1 MMLRV
6 QSVSREFS
14 GLRALDDVTFDVAD
28 GSITA
33 LIGPNG
39 AGKTTLINVISAVVE
54 PSAGR
59 VEFDDTA
66 ISSFTP
72 DRVARLG
79 IRRTFQTVHL
89 FPGMTVRDNLV
100 VGRFS
105 GAFRNHP
112 WSALT
117 LPRWGDAGG
126 HVLEDEALS
135 LMELVHVADQI
146 ATDLPYGTQRRVEI
160 ARALC
165 GEPRLLLLDEPAAGM
180 NQAETE
186 RLRDD
191 IIAIRDHGV
200 TVLLIE
206 HDMSLVMSVSDK
218 VVVLDFGRKIAEGTP
233 SDVQRDTAV
242 INSYLGTT

>member
-1 MMLRV
+1 MLRV
-6 QSVSREFS
+6 QNLTREFS
-14 GLRALDDVTFDVAD
+14 GLRALDDVTFDVED

-39 AGKTTLINVISAVVE
+39 AGKTTLVNIITAVVS

-59 VEFDDTA
+59 VEFDGTT
-66 ISSFTP
+66 ISSLSSH
-72 DRVARLG
+72 RVARLG

-100 VGRFS
+100 IGRFS
-105 GAFRNHP
+105 AAFEHRA
-112 WSALT
+112 WSVLT
-117 LPRWGDAGG
+117 LPRWGDATGRIRTDE
-126 HVLEDEALS
+126 VLALMD
-135 LMELVHVADQI
+135 LALVADEI
-146 ATDLPYGTQRRVEI
+146 ATDLPYGMQRRVEI

-165 GEPRLLLLDEPAAGM
+165 ADPRLVLLDEPAAGM

-191 IIAIRDHGV
+191 IAVIREHGV

-206 HDMSLVMSVSDK
+206 HDMSLVMNVSDK
-218 VVVLDFGRKIAEGTP
+218 IVVLDFGRKIAEGTP
-233 SDVQRDTAV
+233 AEVQRDPAV
-242 INSYLGTT
+242 ISSYLGTA

>member
-1 MMLRV
+1 MLRV
-6 QSVSREFS
+6 ENVSREFS
-14 GLRALDDVTFDVAD
+14 GLRALDDVSFDVAH

-54 PSAGR
+54 PSAGH
-59 VEFDDTA
+59 VEFDGTA
-66 ISSFTP
+66 LSSLTP

-105 GAFRNHP
+105 GAFRSRR

-117 LPRWGDAGG
+117 LPRWGDAVG
-126 HVLEDEALS
+126 HALEDETLR
-135 LMELVHVADQI
+135 LMELGHVADHI

-191 IIAIRDHGV
+191 IIAIREHGV

-218 VVVLDFGRKIAEGTP
+218 VVVLDFGRKIAEGGP
-233 SDVQRDTAV
+233 SDIQRDSAV
-242 INSYLGTT
+242 INSYLGNA